1 MECSFACTSKQRA
14 MTLPQTNTN
23 PPEGFDPDFY
33 ILNWGTLDVYV
44 LKALWMPLLLGVAT
58 FLSISLTL
66 GTLFELLRKVSDK
79 GLPIGVALQIF
90 GLQIPNFLVL
100 ALPMAVLLA
109 CLLTYNQLSRTSEI
123 TALRSIGVSA
133 WRLAMPGLLLA
144 LAVTGVTLLCSNA
157 IMPQANYQANQLL
170 AAALHQAK
178 PPFRDNNIFY
188 REFEQDILTRVFYAR
203 KFDGEFMR
211 NLTVLEFNQGML
223 NQIWVTEAA
232 HWNPTTQLWDLLQ
245 GTVYELNQENAA
257 YRSSRTFTQ
266 RTLAV
271 SRAPLDLATETRK
284 ADEMAFGDIYRY
296 WKLIKATGDEPF
308 TRKLAVRLHDKIA
321 FPLVCIVF
329 ALVGIAL
336 GMGQKHRVSTKG
348 FGFSIVIIFGYY
360 TISFITK
367 SLGEA
372 GILPAFWG
380 AWFPTL
386 AGLGL
391 GSFLLSQVNK

>member
-1 MECSFACTSKQRA
+1 
-14 MTLPQTNTN
+14 MTVLQPDTDA
-23 PPEGFDPDFY
+23 PETFDPGFY
-33 ILNWGTLDVYV
+33 VLNWGTLDLYV
-44 LKALWMPLLLGVAT
+44 LKALWMPLVLGVST
-58 FLSISLTL
+58 FLSITLTL

-79 GLPIGVALQIF
+79 GLPIGIALQIF

-100 ALPMAVLLA
+100 ALPMAVLLS
-109 CLLTYNQLSRTSEI
+109 CLLVYNRFARTSEI
-123 TALRSIGVSA
+123 TAFRSIGVSA

-144 LAVTGVTLLCSNA
+144 LAVTGVTFLCSNA

-170 AAALHQAK
+170 ATALHEAK
-178 PPFRDNNIFY
+178 PPFRDKNIFY
-188 REFEQDILTRVFYAR
+188 REFQQDTLNRVFYAR

-211 NLTVLEFNQGML
+211 DLTVLEFNQGVL
-223 NQIWVTEAA
+223 NQIWVTESA

-266 RTLAV
+266 GTLAV

-284 ADEMAFGDIYRY
+284 ADEMGFSDIYRY
-296 WKLIKATGDEPF
+296 WKLVKATGDEPF
-308 TRKLAVRLHDKIA
+308 TRKLAVRLNDKVA
-321 FPLVCIVF
+321 FPMVCIVF

-336 GMGQKHRVSTKG
+336 GMGQKQRVSTKG

-360 TISFITK
+360 TVSFITK

-372 GILPAFWG
+372 GILSVFLG

-386 AGLGL
+386 AGLGI
-391 GSFLLSQVNK
+391 GGFLLSQANK

>member
-1 MECSFACTSKQRA
+1 
-14 MTLPQTNTN
+14 
-23 PPEGFDPDFY
+23 
-33 ILNWGTLDVYV
+33 
-44 LKALWMPLLLGVAT
+44 VAT
-58 FLSISLTL
+58 FLSITLTL

-100 ALPMAVLLA
+100 ALPMAVLLS
-109 CLLTYNQLSRTSEI
+109 CLLVYNRFARTSEI
-123 TALRSIGVSA
+123 TAFRSIGISA

-144 LAVTGVTLLCSNA
+144 LAVTGVTFLCSNA
-157 IMPQANYQANQLL
+157 IMPRANYQANQLL
-170 AAALHQAK
+170 ATALHEAN
-178 PPFRDNNIFY
+178 PPFRDKNIFY

-211 NLTVLEFNQGML
+211 DLTVLEFNQGLL

-245 GTVYELNQENAA
+245 GTVYKLNQENAS
-257 YRSSRTFTQ
+257 YRSSRTFAQ
-266 RTLAV
+266 GTLAV

-284 ADEMAFGDIYRY
+284 ADEMGFSDIYRY
-296 WKLIKATGDEPF
+296 WKLVKATGDEPF
-308 TRKLAVRLHDKIA
+308 TRKLAVRLNDKIA
-321 FPLVCIVF
+321 FPLICVVF

-336 GMGQKHRVSTKG
+336 GMGQKQRVSTKG

-360 TISFITK
+360 TVSFITK

-372 GILPAFWG
+372 GILSVFLG

-386 AGLGL
+386 AGLGI
-391 GSFLLSQVNK
+391 GGFLLSQANK